1 MQALLQAIATVRDRI
16 QRHGTL
22 CASSEFQTRY
32 GLIDPILR
40 ALEWDVSN
48 PDEVR
53 VNYAIKADD
62 DSAVSGWA
70 DYVLMHQNK
79 PRVVI
84 KAIVHGQWDSSAYVQ
99 GTKYCKALGVSRL
112 VCANGENWEIY
123 DLNKP
128 LANRLIFKVL
138 LSRDSVTTIA
148 QALLVL
154 WKTVICEGLSQP
166 PLIFTADMSTSAIA
180 ASNTGSVPTTGG
192 TPPNYAIP
200 LTQVLQQKFQC
211 KPSAMYFPPG
221 YERVFVKSYFK
232 EILRQTV
239 LYLSHQ
245 NLIPLM
251 GVPPIVVPC
260 NPDSVGCRRYHEVVD
275 QWCVY
280 THGSAVQVVDRAINI
295 LKRCGVNP
303 RTVYVS

>member
-53 VNYAIKADD
+53 VNYAMKADD

-99 GTKYCKALGVSRL
+99 GTNTNRQAKVHKKQQLMTPSLRF
-112 VCANGENWEIY
+112 
-123 DLNKP
+123 P
-128 LANRLIFKVL
+128 LRA
-138 LSRDSVTTIA
+138 
-148 QALLVL
+148 
-154 WKTVICEGLSQP
+154 
-166 PLIFTADMSTSAIA
+166 
-180 ASNTGSVPTTGG
+180 GG
-192 TPPNYAIP
+192 TAWARG
-200 LTQVLQQKFQC
+200 L
-211 KPSAMYFPPG
+211 
-221 YERVFVKSYFK
+221 
-232 EILRQTV
+232 
-239 LYLSHQ
+239 
-245 NLIPLM
+245 
-251 GVPPIVVPC
+251 VPPREA
-260 NPDSVGCRRYHEVVD
+260 GGTCRRG
-275 QWCVY
+275 QFMNF
-280 THGSAVQVVDRAINI
+280 GRAIGI
-295 LKRCGVNP
+295 RTSIFGRCCSRRGRVAL
-303 RTVYVS
+303 RLRMW